1 MKQETTILSPDEALK
16 RLIDG
21 NARYASSQPSRP
33 NQDLLRR
40 AEVANSQNPF
50 AIVVGCSDSRVPVE
64 VIFDVGVGD
73 LFVIRTAGNVMEDVC
88 IASVEYGIAVL
99 DIRLVMVMGHR
110 RCGAVGSAVEATL
123 LEETKGAG
131 AGEEEPDM
139 DRHRSFVDG
148 LVAKIRPA
156 VDQVRHMPGDLLENA
171 VRANAELM
179 VRRMRDRSSIINGAE
194 KSGKVT
200 LLSSVYDLDAGL
212 VVQNK
217 TRPARE

>member
-1 MKQETTILSPDEALK
+1 M
-16 RLIDG
+16 DG
-21 NARYASSQPSRP
+21 NIRYADGSQTRP
-33 NQDLLRR
+33 NQDSLRR

-99 DIRLVMVMGHR
+99 DIRLVMVMGHL

-123 LEETKGAG
+123 NEEKHGVAFW
-131 AGEEEPDM
+131 EEDPDLNG
-139 DRHRSFVDG
+139 HRSFVDG

-171 VRANAELM
+171 VRANADLM
-179 VRRMRDRSSIINGAE
+179 VRRMRDRSSIIYEAE
-194 KSGKVT
+194 KPGKVK
-200 LLSSVYDLDAGL
+200 LVSSVYDLDAGL
-212 VVQNK
+212 VVINAGG
-217 TRPARE
+217 PAGSARAFSRTKGDAT